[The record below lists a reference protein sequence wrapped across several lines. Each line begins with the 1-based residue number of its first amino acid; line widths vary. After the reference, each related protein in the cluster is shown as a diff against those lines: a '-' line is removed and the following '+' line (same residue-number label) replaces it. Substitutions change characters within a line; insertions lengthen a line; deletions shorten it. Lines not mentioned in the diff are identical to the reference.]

1 MFETSLTFDE
11 LVASA
16 GSEGYDVIDHGG
28 LVVDGA
34 MGQAVEEENLA
45 AAPVRVRFRDT
56 VDDAARAV
64 VADISVSDQTYHLVG
79 DPRRVEALK
88 NRLRSLPP
96 T

>member
-16 GSEGYDVIDHGG
+16 AIEGYDVIDHGG

-34 MGQAVEEENLA
+34 MGQEVEEENLA
-45 AAPVRVRFRDT
+45 SASVRVTFRDT

>member
-16 GSEGYDVIDHGG
+16 GSEGYDVVDHGG
-28 LVVDGA
+28 LVVDLA
-34 MGQAVEEENLA
+34 MGQEVEEENLA
-45 AAPVRVRFRDT
+45 AAPARVTFRES
-56 VDDAARAV
+56 VEDAARAV
-64 VADISVSDQTYHLVG
+64 VADISVVDQTYHLVG
-79 DPRRVEALK
+79 DPRRLEALK